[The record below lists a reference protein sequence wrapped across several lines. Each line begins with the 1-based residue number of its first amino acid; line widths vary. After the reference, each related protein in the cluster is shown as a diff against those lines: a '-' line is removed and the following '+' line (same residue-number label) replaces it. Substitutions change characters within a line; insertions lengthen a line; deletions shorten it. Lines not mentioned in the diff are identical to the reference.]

1 MKCISLWNPWAFLM
15 AIDKKRN
22 ETSSWATKYRGPL
35 AIHAAKKWN
44 QQLLNICYD
53 SPFYDVLCENLE
65 IKNVAG
71 SFLSRQ
77 IKDYMPF
84 GKIIAVVDLWNCY
97 RIETAFAH
105 KSMLSLNEYSFGDY
119 SVGRYVWQTQNVKRL
134 REPIPFKG
142 KQGFFDVPD
151 ELVWQTI

>member
-22 ETSSWATKYRGPL
+22 ETRSWGTSYRGPL
-35 AIHAAKKWN
+35 AIHAAKKWDKK
-44 QQLLNICYD
+44 LLEMCCKE
-53 SPFYDVLCENLE
+53 PFYSALASERPNMGGSYYFDDLCKMIL
-65 IKNVAG
+65 
-71 SFLSRQ
+71 
-77 IKDYMPF
+77 PF
-84 GKIIAVVDLWNCY
+84 GQIIAVVDLWNCY
-97 RIETAFAH
+97 RIETTFAH

-142 KQGFFDVPD
+142 KQRFFEVPD
-151 ELVWQTI
+151 ELVRQAS